1 MTKVTLKLNLLTCDS
16 CIRSVKGI
24 LNSLDNVT
32 DAEVELTKAIVTVN
46 KDDPDSLQELVTNI
60 VDIGYEAELVN

>member
-1 MTKVTLKLNLLTCDS
+1 MTKVTLKLDLLTCDA

-32 DAEVELTKAIVTVN
+32 EAEVDLTQALVTVN
-46 KDDPDSLQELVTNI
+46 KNDDNSIQELITAI
-60 VDIGYEAELVN
+60 MDIGYEAQIA